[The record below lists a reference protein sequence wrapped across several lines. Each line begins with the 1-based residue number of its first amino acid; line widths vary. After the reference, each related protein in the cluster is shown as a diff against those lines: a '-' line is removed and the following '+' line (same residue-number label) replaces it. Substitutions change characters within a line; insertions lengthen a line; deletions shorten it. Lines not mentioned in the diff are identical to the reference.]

1 MFTKTTGVVLAR
13 VLARVALLLLFSLST
28 AALAHVTKS
37 AGDGDYELVVGFVG
51 APLYVGEI
59 EQVELIARDSSGE
72 PVVGLESSLKAQILG
87 PDGAVLEV
95 TLRTVHG
102 TPGLYLADFRPTKV
116 GNYDVRLFGFVGEFE
131 FDEVYSGVDVA
142 HADPVVGD
150 PESISI
156 P

>member
-1 MFTKTTGVVLAR
+1 MFTKTTGVALRGLAA
-13 VLARVALLLLFSLST
+13 VLLFSLAT
-28 AALAHVTKS
+28 AALAHVTKT

-59 EQVELIARDSSGE
+59 EQVELIARDAAGE
-72 PVVGLESSLKAQILG
+72 PVVGLESSLKAEILG

-102 TPGLYLADFRPTKV
+102 TPGLYLADFRPTQV
-116 GNYDVRLFGFVGEFE
+116 GNYDVRLHGFVGEFE

-142 HADPVVGD
+142 HSDPVVSD
-150 PESISI
+150 PASISL

>member
-1 MFTKTTGVVLAR
+1 MFTKTTGVALIRLA
-13 VLARVALLLLFSLST
+13 ALLLFSLSA
-28 AALAHVTKS
+28 AALAHVTKT

-59 EQVELIARDSSGE
+59 EQVELIARDAGGE
-72 PVVGLESSLKAQILG
+72 PVVGLESSLKAEILG

-102 TPGLYLADFRPTKV
+102 TPGLYLADFRPTQV
-116 GNYDVRLFGFVGEFE
+116 GNYDVRIHGFVGEFE

-142 HADPVVGD
+142 HSDPVVGD
-150 PESISI
+150 PEKISV